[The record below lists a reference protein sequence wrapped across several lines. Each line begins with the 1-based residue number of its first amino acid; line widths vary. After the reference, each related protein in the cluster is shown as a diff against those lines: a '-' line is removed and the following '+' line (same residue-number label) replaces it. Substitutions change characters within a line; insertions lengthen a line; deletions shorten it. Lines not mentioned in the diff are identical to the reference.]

1 MNHWIDSPERLTA
14 HFADWSQHK
23 TVALDTEFVREKTY
37 YPQLALVQLAVPGE
51 ILLIDPLVSGMA
63 EVLKPW
69 LLNPD
74 VCKIIHSPSEDLQ
87 AFSRGVGA
95 VPVNIFDTQA
105 AAALCG
111 MGAGLGYQKLIE
123 AVTGI
128 VLEKGETRSDW
139 LKRPLTDS
147 QCRYA
152 ADDVLYLHEVHA
164 LLSEKLVALD
174 RLHWLEAD
182 GERAVRNA
190 NNDTDDP
197 YPHLSLSRAQGLD
210 HNAQALLCRLLR
222 WRDAKAR
229 STDRPKSWILDNEL
243 AAFLAR
249 SIPEQ
254 YNAFTA
260 ILDRSPKA
268 PRKFRT
274 DLWEEVIRPLTQTEL
289 DIPAIKN
296 VDTID
301 KQKLRTM
308 QEAVV
313 KQATALNIPEGL
325 LASRKHLEALMEGQ
339 WPASL
344 EGWRREQ
351 LEPLLGSLMPAVTDA

>member
-1 MNHWIDSPERLTA
+1 MNHWIDSPERLEA
-14 HFADWSQHK
+14 HFASWSGHK

-37 YPQLALVQLAVPGE
+37 YPQLALVQLGVPGE

-74 VCKIIHSPSEDLQ
+74 ICKIIHSPSEDLQ
-87 AFSRGVGA
+87 AFSRGAGA

-111 MGAGLGYQKLIE
+111 MGAGMGYQKLIE
-123 AVTGI
+123 AVTGT

-164 LLSEKLVALD
+164 LLSEKLIALD
-174 RLHWLEAD
+174 RLHWLLAD

-190 NNDTDDP
+190 NNDIDDP
-197 YPHLSLSRAQGLD
+197 FPHLSLSRAQGLD
-210 HNAQALLCRLLR
+210 HKAQALLCRLLR

-229 STDRPKSWILDNEL
+229 ISDRPKSWILDNEL

-249 SIPEQ
+249 SAPDQ
-254 YNAFTA
+254 YNTFIA

-274 DLWEEVIRPLTQTEL
+274 ELWEEVTRPLT
-289 DIPAIKN
+289 DIEMAIPPIKN
-296 VDTID
+296 ADSID
-301 KQKLRTM
+301 KHKLRAM
-308 QEAVV
+308 QEAVA
-313 KQATALNIPEGL
+313 QHAAALNIPEGL
-325 LASRKHLEALMEGQ
+325 LASRKHLEVLLEGH
-339 WPASL
+339 WPAAL

-351 LEPLLGSLMPAVTDA
+351 LEPFIAPLMPVLQE